1 MSWSKKKKKTNH
13 FLAVW
18 DMLGLESLH
27 DVGAHL
33 KEVEEWEKKK
43 IWSVL
48 KEEDSEPKP
57 LGPPLPALILR
68 ARVNSHRN
76 YEIYEF
82 HSELSYDEI
91 KQQFEKNPN
100 TIAQAIRNVGYKI
113 YSDRS
118 EKNRQVIY

>member
-1 MSWSKKKKKTNH
+1 MGWSKKKKTNH

-27 DVGAHL
+27 DIGAHY

-43 IWSVL
+43 IWNVL
-48 KEEDSEPKP
+48 KEEDSEPRP
-57 LGPPLPALILR
+57 LGPPLPLLLIR
-68 ARVNSHRN
+68 ARMNTHRN

-82 HSELSYDEI
+82 HSELSYDEV
-91 KQQFEKNPN
+91 KQQFVENPN
-100 TIAQAIRNVGYKI
+100 TIAQSIRNIGHKI

-118 EKNRQVIY
+118 EYIKQVIY